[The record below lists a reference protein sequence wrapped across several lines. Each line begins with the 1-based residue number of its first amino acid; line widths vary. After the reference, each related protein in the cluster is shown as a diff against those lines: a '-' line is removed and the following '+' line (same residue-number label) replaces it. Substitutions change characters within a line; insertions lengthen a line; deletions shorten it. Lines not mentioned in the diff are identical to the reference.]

1 MAAWRVFIDT
11 GGTFTDCLAVDPG
24 GRLHRAKVL
33 STSALRARL
42 GEGPEGQT
50 DRVRLEPA
58 PAVPLDFFRGFSFHL
73 LDGGGEGEPPSVT
86 AYDPSSGLLTLDPP
100 LSTTPIPP
108 GARCELRSAEE
119 APLLAARLV
128 TGTLQGE
135 PLPEM
140 SMRLATTRG
149 TNALLERKGART
161 ALFIT
166 RGFADL
172 LRIGTQQRPD
182 LFALHIE
189 KPEPLYD
196 AVVEVP
202 ERLAADGSVLI
213 PLDDAALD
221 QLSREAA
228 RLLAEGF
235 EAAAVAFLH
244 SYRNPVH
251 ERAAGDLLRRAGF
264 SHVSLS
270 AALAPR
276 IKILP
281 RAETAVVDAY
291 LSKPIAGYLS
301 RVAAALPARPGSPAL
316 HVMTSAGGLVRAAA
330 FRAKDSLLSGPAGGV
345 VGAAGAGRRSGLSRV
360 IAFDMGG
367 TSTDVARYDGDFEYL
382 FEHRVGDAH
391 LVAPA
396 LAVESVAAGGGS
408 VCRYDGFQLKVGPE
422 STGASPGPACYGAG
436 GPLTLTDVNLLLG
449 RLDPERFEIPIDPAA
464 AERVL
469 RGLRETIADAEGGD
483 APESEALLEGLLDIA
498 DERMADAIRRIS
510 LARGYD
516 PADYALVAFGGAGAQ
531 HACAVA
537 SRLGIRQVLVPED
550 AGLLSA
556 AGLAAA
562 VVERFEE
569 RQVLLPVA
577 QVRDEIE
584 TWMEELGRT
593 AAAAVAKE
601 GIAAAEIEIRR
612 RLLDLRFTGQEGT
625 IAVEPTAGM
634 AGTGVEAAF
643 AAAYRT
649 LYGYTPEGRPVEVVA
664 LRAIASSRPAPL
676 GGLAAGSPIEASEI
690 LETLETSETSETS
703 EAIPS
708 AYRRACFSGHF
719 REVPVYERAG
729 LAPGARF
736 EGPALVFE
744 RHSATVVAEGW
755 EGRVDGA
762 GALLLDCTKV

>member
-1 MAAWRVFIDT
+1 LAVWRVFIDT
-11 GGTFTDCLAVDPG
+11 GGTFTDCLAVDPE

-33 STSALRARL
+33 STSALRARVASA
-42 GEGPEGQT
+42 GERADQ
-50 DRVRLEPA
+50 VRLEPA
-58 PAVPLDFFRGFSFHL
+58 PAVPAGFFRGFTFHL
-73 LDGGGEGEPPSVT
+73 LESAPPVPPPIIT
-86 AYDPSSGLLTLDPP
+86 GYDPGSGLLTLDRP
-100 LSTTPIPP
+100 LSPLP
-108 GARCELRSAEE
+108 GAARCELRSNEE

-128 TGTLQGE
+128 TGTWPGE
-135 PLPEM
+135 PLPPI

-172 LRIGTQQRPD
+172 LAIGTQQRPE
-182 LFALHIE
+182 LFTLRIE
-189 KPEPLYD
+189 KPAPLYA
-196 AVVEVP
+196 AVVEVA
-202 ERLAADGSVLI
+202 ERLAANGSVVLA
-213 PLDDAALD
+213 LDAAALE
-221 QLSREAA
+221 QLEAA
-228 RLLAEGF
+228 AVRLVAQGF
-235 EAAAVAFLH
+235 EAAAVALLH
-244 SYRNPVH
+244 SYRNPAH
-251 ERAAGDLLRRAGF
+251 ERTVGDLLRRAGF
-264 SHVSLS
+264 SHVALS
-270 AALAPR
+270 AELAPL
-276 IKILP
+276 IKLLP

-301 RVAAALPARPGSPAL
+301 RVAAALPEGAL
-316 HVMTSAGGLVRAAA
+316 HVMTSAGGLVRAEA

-345 VGAAGAGRRSGLSRV
+345 VGAAGAGRRSGEEKV

-422 STGASPGPACYGAG
+422 STGADPGPACYGAG

-449 RLDPERFEIPIDPAA
+449 RLDPGRFEIPIDPAA
-464 AERVL
+464 AEHAL
-469 RGLRETIADAEGGD
+469 LTLREAIARSEGS
-483 APESEALLEGLLDIA
+483 APEREALLEGLLDIA

-537 SRLGIRQVLVPED
+537 ARLGVHRVLVPED

-562 VVERFEE
+562 VVERFGE
-569 RQVLLPVA
+569 RQVLLPLAEVEE
-577 QVRDEIE
+577 RIGP
-584 TWMEELGRT
+584 WMEELGRV
-593 AAAAVAKE
+593 AAAAVAEE
-601 GIAAAEIEIRR
+601 GIPAEEIYVRR
-612 RLLDLRFTGQEGT
+612 RLLDLRFTGQEAT
-625 IAVEPTAGM
+625 LAVELPEGGA
-634 AGTGVEAAF
+634 VEAAF
-643 AAAYRT
+643 AAAYRA
-649 LYGYTPEGRPVEVVA
+649 LYGYTPEGRPIELVA
-664 LRAIASSRPAPL
+664 LRAIASSRPAEL
-676 GGLAAGSPIEASEI
+676 LAPAPAAATDDAAVAADPADPAGH
-690 LETLETSETSETS
+690 
-703 EAIPS
+703 
-708 AYRRACFSGHF
+708 RRACFSGRF
-719 REVPVYERAG
+719 REVPAYERSG
-729 LAPGARF
+729 LAAGATF
-736 EGPALVFE
+736 AGPALVFE

-762 GALLLDCTKV
+762 GALVLDWN

>member
-1 MAAWRVFIDT
+1 LTAWRVFIDT
-11 GGTFTDCLAVDPG
+11 GGTFTDCLAVDPEG
-24 GRLHRAKVL
+24 ELHRAKVL

-42 GEGPEGQT
+42 GEARREQT

-58 PAVPLDFFRGFSFHL
+58 PAVPPDFFRGFSFHL
-73 LDGGGEGEPPSVT
+73 LDGGGEGDAPSVT
-86 AYDPSSGLLTLDPP
+86 AYDPSSGLLTLDRP
-100 LSTTPIPP
+100 LSTTPILP
-108 GARCELRSAEE
+108 GARCELRSTEE

-128 TGTLQGE
+128 TGTPPGE

-221 QLSREAA
+221 HLSSEAA
-228 RLLAEGF
+228 RLLAGGF

-251 ERAAGDLLRRAGF
+251 ERAVGDLLRRAGF
-264 SHVSLS
+264 PHVSLS
-270 AALAPR
+270 AALAPL

-291 LSKPIAGYLS
+291 LSKPIAGYLA
-301 RVAAALPARPGSPAL
+301 RVAAALPAGAL

-464 AERVL
+464 AEGAL
-469 RGLRETIADAEGGD
+469 RGLRETIAEAEGGD
-483 APESEALLEGLLDIA
+483 APEAEALLEGLLDIA

-593 AAAAVAKE
+593 AAAAVVVE
-601 GIAAAEIEIRR
+601 GIAAADVSVRR

-625 IAVEPTAGM
+625 IAVEWTAGT
-634 AGTGVEAAF
+634 AVEEAF

-676 GGLAAGSPIEASEI
+676 GGLAAESPSEASETS
-690 LETLETSETSETS
+690 ETLETSETSE
-703 EAIPS
+703 AILSVPS
-708 AYRRACFSGHF
+708 AHRRACFSGHF
-719 REVPVYERAG
+719 REVPVYERER
-729 LAPGARF
+729 LAHGARF
-736 EGPALVFE
+736 DGPALVFE
-744 RHSATVVAEGW
+744 RHSATVVAAGW
-755 EGRVDGA
+755 TGRVDGA